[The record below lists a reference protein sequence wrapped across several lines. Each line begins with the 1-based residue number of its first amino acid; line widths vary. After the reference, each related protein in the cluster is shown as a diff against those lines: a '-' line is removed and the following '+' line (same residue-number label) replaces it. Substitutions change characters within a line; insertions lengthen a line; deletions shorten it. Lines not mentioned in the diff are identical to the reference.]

1 MEKKIEL
8 KIELLKD
15 IFEAELT
22 MEDLDREV
30 GEVLAWDSFHI
41 MEFLV
46 GAEEEFQRRITVEQ
60 ISAVRYVCDLLSLLE
75 EE

>member
-8 KIELLKD
+8 LED

-22 MEDLDREV
+22 MEDLDREIE
-30 GEVLAWDSFHI
+30 EVLAWDSFHI

-46 GAEEEFQRRITVEQ
+46 EADERFQRKITVEQ